1 LLKLAEFQLIV
12 RQHGEA
18 LKTIDQVMKNDPQN
32 PEAFFMA
39 GRVALDKG
47 DTTNAILMLQKCV
60 RFDAMNA
67 DAWMFLGQ
75 IASNRRRPEAIQYF
89 DNVLRIDST
98 VLDARELKAAYY
110 KKNGEFEKAFGV
122 YQDIILRNPDY
133 SNAYFDI
140 GMIYL
145 ELDSLSG
152 AYNNFS
158 IAIKTDPLFFKAF
171 YYRGIAAEE
180 QGNLTAA
187 YEDYRQAAG
196 MAPDFKEAVEAAAR
210 LKKKL
215 GL

>member
-1 LLKLAEFQLIV
+1 
-12 RQHGEA
+12 
-18 LKTIDQVMKNDPQN
+18 
-32 PEAFFMA
+32 
-39 GRVALDKG
+39 
-47 DTTNAILMLQKCV
+47 
-60 RFDAMNA
+60 
-67 DAWMFLGQ
+67 
-75 IASNRRRPEAIQYF
+75 
-89 DNVLRIDST
+89 
-98 VLDARELKAAYY
+98 
-110 KKNGEFEKAFGV
+110 
-122 YQDIILRNPDY
+122 
-133 SNAYFDI
+133 
-140 GMIYL
+140 MIYL